1 MVSRR
6 SLLYSRPHVNTI
18 DTPGT
23 LTAAKARR
31 RLIPFLFLLYV
42 VSYLDRINVGFA
54 ALQMNRELGFSAA
67 VYGLGAGV
75 FFIAYVLFEVPSN
88 LALDRVGVRFWI
100 ARIMITWGVVSSAM
114 MFVKGPTSFY
124 ALRFLLGAAE
134 AGFFPG
140 IILYLTR
147 WFPAEER
154 AHAVAWFMT
163 ATALAGVIGAPLS
176 GTLLALDGVR
186 GLGGWQ
192 WLFLLEGVPAVALG
206 IAVPFY
212 LPERPADARW
222 LTPAERALM
231 TARVAADLE
240 AARANGTH
248 EIGAAFR
255 SGRVWL
261 LGTVYFCLV
270 LALYGIGFWLPQ
282 IVQALSGLPTFGV
295 AMVSA
300 LPYAAAAVTMVPIG
314 RRADR
319 SGDHGRWVAGCA
331 AVGSAAFLTAA
342 AVRGPVPSLA
352 AISLAAVGI
361 WGTFG
366 PFWSLPASFLSG
378 PAAAAGIALV
388 NSIGNVGGFVG
399 PYLVGYV
406 REATGSFAAG
416 LVVLGLALAAAAAL
430 ALAARA
436 SAGR

>member
-1 MVSRR
+1 MSA
-6 SLLYSRPHVNTI
+6 PA
-18 DTPGT
+18 DM
-23 LTAAKARR
+23 TADAAALGKARR
-31 RLIPFLFLLYV
+31 RLIPFLFVLYV

-54 ALQMNRELGFSAA
+54 ALQMNRELGLSAS

-88 LALDRVGVRFWI
+88 LALDRVGVRIWI
-100 ARIMITWGVVSSAM
+100 ARIMITWGLVSSAM
-114 MFVKGPTSFY
+114 MLVRGPASFY

-163 ATALAGVIGAPLS
+163 ATALAGVVGAPLS
-176 GTLLALDGVR
+176 GALLALDGVR
-186 GLGGWQ
+186 GLAGWQ
-192 WLFLLEGVPAVALG
+192 WLFLLEGIPAVALG
-206 IAVPFY
+206 VAVPFY

-222 LTPAERALM
+222 LTPRERAWL
-231 TARVAADLE
+231 TDRVAADQAL
-240 AARANGTH
+240 ARARGH
-248 EIGAAFR
+248 HQLGAAFR

-261 LGTVYFCLV
+261 LGALYCCLII
-270 LALYGIGFWLPQ
+270 ALYGVGFWLPQ
-282 IVQALSGLPTFGV
+282 IVQAISGLPTFGV
-295 AMVSA
+295 AVLSA
-300 LPYAAAAVTMVPIG
+300 LPYAAAAATMVPIG
-314 RRADR
+314 RLADR

-331 AVGSAAFLTAA
+331 ALAAAAFVTAA
-342 AVRGPVPSLA
+342 AARGPVLSLA
-352 AISLAAVGI
+352 AISLAAVGV
-361 WGTFG
+361 WGSFG

-399 PYLVGYV
+399 PYLIGYV

-416 LVVLGLALAAAAAL
+416 LVVLGLSLAVASTL

-436 SAGR
+436 SER